1 MGWRFRA
8 EMEFAGMFGFAR
20 ASRLLFRVS
29 AVMVVAAAASACSS
43 VPDWVDP
50 TTWMGDD
57 TAATAPDNQAATD
70 QTSTDGKTVA
80 EASDQY
86 PALADTPD
94 RAPATTSTDEQKQ
107 VASGLVADRSQAQ
120 YSGEALR
127 GGTESAAPPPAPPSA
142 ETAMPEPAANVAPP
156 AADQAGTDTNSNP
169 DASPAGATTQSGGT
183 DAAAAPMPGTLPVE
197 GQPAPARVASAT
209 PAVSTA
215 TMPPPPAQ
223 ATVGVSRT
231 AMPAAQMAPSDAALG
246 FQPSHAPPLDPQVA
260 QMVAPQGRVR
270 HRELA
275 SVNPAAVPAPT
286 YVTASGPPTAVV
298 AFPQASIVLNE
309 DGRAQVQTAVQAFRA
324 KGGQG
329 YVRVVG
335 HAASGSGNRIQ
346 SIERSQALATAV
358 ARELIKEGVP
368 ARQVL
373 VDAVVDADGE
383 RHADIFL
390 QS

>member
-1 MGWRFRA
+1 
-8 EMEFAGMFGFAR
+8 MFGFAR
-20 ASRLLFRVS
+20 ASQVLFRVS
-29 AVMVVAAAASACSS
+29 AIVIVAAAASACSS

-50 TTWMGDD
+50 TTWIGDD
-57 TAATAPDNQAATD
+57 TPAPAPDNQAATD
-70 QTSTDGKTVA
+70 QTSSDGKTVA

-86 PALADTPD
+86 PVLADTPD
-94 RAPATTSTDEQKQ
+94 KAPATTSTDEQKQ

-127 GGTESAAPPPAPPSA
+127 GGTEAAAPPPAPASA
-142 ETAMPEPAANVAPP
+142 ETAMAEPASAPP
-156 AADQAGTDTNSNP
+156 PVADQAGTDTNSNP
-169 DASPAGATTQSGGT
+169 DAAPAPATAQSGSTGS
-183 DAAAAPMPGTLPVE
+183 AAGPMPGTLPVE

-209 PAVSTA
+209 SSVPTA
-215 TMPPPPAQ
+215 TMPPPAAQ
-223 ATVGVSRT
+223 ATAASRT
-231 AMPAAQMAPSDAALG
+231 AAPAAQVAPSDAALG

-260 QMVAPQGRVR
+260 QMVAPQARAR

-275 SVNPAAVPAPT
+275 SVNPVASAPV
-286 YVTASGPPTAVV
+286 YATASGPPAAVV
-298 AFPQASIVLNE
+298 AFPQASIALNE

-335 HAASGSGNRIQ
+335 HAAGSNQVQ

-358 ARELIKEGVP
+358 ARELIKDGVP

>member
-1 MGWRFRA
+1 
-8 EMEFAGMFGFAR
+8 MEFAGMSGFAR
-20 ASRLLFRVS
+20 ASQVLFRVS
-29 AVMVVAAAASACSS
+29 AVMIVAAAASACSS

-50 TTWMGDD
+50 TTWIGDD
-57 TAATAPDNQAATD
+57 TPAAAPDNQAATD
-70 QTSTDGKTVA
+70 QTSSDGKTVA

-86 PALADTPD
+86 PTLADTPD
-94 RAPATTSTDEQKQ
+94 KAPATTSTDEQKQ

-127 GGTESAAPPPAPPSA
+127 GGTEAAAPPPAPASA
-142 ETAMPEPAANVAPP
+142 ETAMAEPASAPP
-156 AADQAGTDTNSNP
+156 AAADQAGSDTNSNP
-169 DASPAGATTQSGGT
+169 DAAP
-183 DAAAAPMPGTLPVE
+183 AAASAPSGSTASAAGPMPGTLPAE

-209 PAVSTA
+209 SSVSTA
-215 TMPPPPAQ
+215 TMPPPAAQ
-223 ATVGVSRT
+223 ATIASRT
-231 AMPAAQMAPSDAALG
+231 AAPAAQVAPSDAALG

-260 QMVAPQGRVR
+260 QMVAPQGRAR

-275 SVNPAAVPAPT
+275 SVNPAAAPAPT
-286 YVTASGPPTAVV
+286 YVSASGPPAAVV
-298 AFPQASIVLNE
+298 AFPQASIVLND

-335 HAASGSGNRIQ
+335 HAASGNRIQ

-358 ARELIKEGVP
+358 ARELIKDGVP

-373 VDAVVDADGE
+373 VDAVVDGSGD

>member
-1 MGWRFRA
+1 
-8 EMEFAGMFGFAR
+8 MFGFAR

-94 RAPATTSTDEQKQ
+94 KAPATTSTDEQKQ

-142 ETAMPEPAANVAPP
+142 ETAAPEPAASAAPP
-156 AADQAGTDTNSNP
+156 AGDQAGTDTNSNP
-169 DASPAGATTQSGGT
+169 DASPAGATAQSGST

-197 GQPAPARVASAT
+197 SQPAPARVAFAT

-215 TMPPPPAQ
+215 TMPSPPAQ

-286 YVTASGPPTAVV
+286 YVTASGPPAAVV
-298 AFPQASIVLNE
+298 VFPQASIVLNE

-373 VDAVVDADGE
+373 VDAVVDPDGE

>member
-1 MGWRFRA
+1 
-8 EMEFAGMFGFAR
+8 MEFAGMFGFAR
-20 ASRLLFRVS
+20 AYKVLFRVS
-29 AVMVVAAAASACSS
+29 AVTIVAAAASACSS

-57 TAATAPDNQAATD
+57 TAATAPAPDDQAATD
-70 QTSTDGKTVA
+70 QTSAGGKTVA

-86 PALADTPD
+86 PALADMPD
-94 RAPATTSTDEQKQ
+94 KAPPATSTDEQKQ
-107 VASGLVADRSQAQ
+107 VASGLVADRNQAQ

-127 GGTESAAPPPAPPSA
+127 GGTEAAAPPPAPASA
-142 ETAMPEPAANVAPP
+142 EAAVPASAANAAPS

-169 DASPAGATTQSGGT
+169 DASPAAATQSASAEST
-183 DAAAAPMPGTLPVE
+183 AAGPIPGTLPVE
-197 GQPAPARVASAT
+197 GQSTSGAPARVASAT
-209 PAVSTA
+209 SAVST
-215 TMPPPPAQ
+215 TSMPPPPA
-223 ATVGVSRT
+223 ATRT
-231 AMPAAQMAPSDAALG
+231 AAPAAQMAPSDAALG

-260 QMVAPQGRVR
+260 QMVVPAGRAR

-275 SVNPAAVPAPT
+275 SVNPAAPVVAAPM
-286 YVTASGPPTAVV
+286 YSAASGPPAAVV
-298 AFPQASIVLNE
+298 AFPQASIVLNG

-335 HAASGSGNRIQ
+335 HAASGAGNRIQ

-358 ARELIKEGVP
+358 ARELIKDGVP

-373 VDAVVDADGE
+373 VDAVVDADGD